1 MALLFQILSARLG
14 CVSDLDLA
22 SHCRVALNNR
32 PTHRMLGK
40 ATLLFLWAMA
50 EGGIIMTDLAV
61 RQSLHCP
68 EVVRS
73 YSDFSVFPQELL
85 GSAIAINL

>member
-32 PTHRMLGK
+32 PKHRILGK
-40 ATLLFLWAMA
+40 VVLWFLWAMS
-50 EGGIIMTDLAV
+50 EGGIIMTDLA
-61 RQSLHCP
+61 
-68 EVVRS
+68 
-73 YSDFSVFPQELL
+73 ELL
-85 GSAIAINL
+85 GSAIAINLSVTWLQLPWPLNLAQADPF